1 MNRIFLAAVLCVI
14 VTILPASAQTKSTKP
29 RTTAVAA
36 AVKPMPSGTTRV
48 AVVNLGV
55 VLGKYDRANA
65 IKEEVQAELGK
76 MREESKQILE
86 NINLWQSALQKG
98 NFQDGTREK
107 YEEKLINARRRF
119 EDLNRQAQTKLGK
132 SQQTQLVTLWSDV
145 HEAVKTYSAA
155 QGIDL
160 VVAYGEPIDA
170 KDVMG
175 FLNIERKIRASDG
188 GAVTPLFI
196 GTGVDI
202 SEAVVDL
209 LNTRYRE
216 GKEKT
221 TDENDRE

>member
-145 HEAVKTYSAA
+145 QDAVKTYSAA